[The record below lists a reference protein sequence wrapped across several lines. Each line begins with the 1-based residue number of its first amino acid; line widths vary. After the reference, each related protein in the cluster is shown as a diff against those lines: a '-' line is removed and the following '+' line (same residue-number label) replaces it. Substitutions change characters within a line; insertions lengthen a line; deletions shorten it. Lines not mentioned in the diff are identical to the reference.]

1 MNFIGIVW
9 LARVSGQENYVELP
23 LKRSPKK
30 MGDRS
35 FRLWVVSLTSRSLT
49 PYAVSPRSE
58 TSAAHV
64 YVSLSQPSYKKVRY
78 ACIYFVLS
86 ATYQAKAVRELT
98 QHVRETTSEVSER
111 DVSETS
117 NGRNDRKLQ
126 CLVVTYGRWSL
137 AGGSH
142 CKAWAIS

>member
-1 MNFIGIVW
+1 MNFIGIFW

-23 LKRSPKK
+23 LKRRPK